1 MLDTRSF
8 IDQNNKVQ
16 KKKKKDSN
24 CQIRVGS

>member
-16 KKKKKDSN
+16 KKKKDSN